1 MQLGVHISL
10 VGSVTII
17 TSHTDMAVAA
27 LLPVGHN
34 TRVLILVA
42 ADTLLVQLGQ
52 AFAEYDATYRI
63 HVDATAL
70 FSKQGG
76 RTEYQAQQ
84 Q

>member
-1 MQLGVHISL
+1 
-10 VGSVTII
+10 
-17 TSHTDMAVAA
+17 MAMAT

-34 TRVLILVA
+34 TGVLILVA